1 MKQLL
6 LLASEVADVRRRLPT
21 ALRADASSAEP
32 KWVQVFPFGT
42 FHNGGWPDDGITV
55 DAKYCATMVANW
67 KRRGAPALPID
78 YLHRGGDSED
88 VAHLPLE
95 QKVAAGWMED
105 FEVRADGLYALTRW
119 TPKARDLIKADEF
132 RFISPEWS
140 EDGLDGRT
148 GERQGPTLIGAGLV
162 NRPAF
167 KEMPRVAANAVTD
180 PAAPKPVAPEE
191 VMNRAQI
198 DAMLK
203 AAGINLAA
211 TATDAEAVA
220 ALAKHVSDNAAVKA
234 KADAENEAVLKA
246 KQATEASEK
255 ALKAQLDEATK
266 DKAAMGIRL
275 QALEKARLDEQVT
288 ALLDRATKEGRVTAA
303 AALGAVKELAEKQ
316 GLTAAT
322 AFVDAF
328 PKSTVAPVGV
338 VLGHGQPGA
347 EPAATSLTELSA
359 KYSAELDV
367 LIKGGE
373 SVISATKRLN
383 RQAEFKPLFTV
394 SALNAKA

>member
-6 LLASEVADVRRRLPT
+6 LLASEAVDVRRRLPT

-42 FHNGGWPDDGITV
+42 FHNGGWPEDGITV

-88 VAHLPLE
+88 VADLPLE

-132 RFISPEWS
+132 RFVSPEWS

-167 KEMPRVAANAVTD
+167 KEMPRVAATAVID

-220 ALAKHVSDNAAVKA
+220 ALSKHVSDNAAVKA
-234 KADAENEAVLKA
+234 KADAENEATLKA
-246 KQATEASEK
+246 KQATEANEK
-255 ALKAQLDEATK
+255 ALKAQLDEATT
-266 DKAAMGIRL
+266 DKAKLGVRVAE
-275 QALEKARLDEQVT
+275 LEKAQKDTKVE
-288 ALLDRATKEGRVTAA
+288 ALIARARSEGRITAA
-303 AALGAVKELAEKQ
+303 PALEAVKELANKVSIEAAEKM
-316 GLTAAT
+316 
-322 AFVDAF
+322 VDGF
-328 PKSTVAPVGV
+328 PKGASVDLTVK
-338 VLGHGQPGA
+338 GHGNPGEA
-347 EPAATSLTELSA
+347 PAPSDFDALSA
-359 KYSAELDV
+359 KYSTELDV
-367 LIKGGE
+367 LIAAGD
-373 SVISATKRLN
+373 SVVAATKKLN
-383 RQAEFKPLFTV
+383 RKPEFAPLFKAV
-394 SALNAKA
+394 APAKA